1 MSYEDLMARIAREI
15 PELAGRLSAP
25 RVTYVKSL
33 QKTYITFESGVLAG
47 EKQFLRL
54 EKILRELFP
63 GRPLSVRVVSRG
75 LKDSFLEDPTPYR
88 QVLDDFLRRNYP
100 SAAGWVGQIDWQIE
114 KNQLSGSNLPA
125 GEEEA
130 LLTLVF
136 PSEISLHVM
145 AERNIGARLAQAV
158 SDIFGARIRVEMTVA
173 GDREERLRKL
183 QAERRD
189 AVLVVTREEMEK
201 RAAEEAQKAAA
212 AGGAGEKKAG
222 PRKKTEAEGSAA
234 AAAAKPIIGRSIGDK
249 PVEIRE
255 LTGESGL
262 TVIQG
267 EISGFLCGDGLYQ
280 FHSLQVFFP
289 LPSALCAQGGSG
301 GNPDYRRRAP
311 GRERQ
316 GCPDQ
321 GGHERQD
328 PGRMPVRQLC
338 PGNFR

>member
-1 MSYEDLMARIAREI
+1 MSYTDLMERIAREI
-15 PELAGRLSAP
+15 PELAGQLSAP

-33 QKTYITFESGVLAG
+33 QKTYITFESRVLAG

-54 EKILRELFP
+54 EKILREIFP
-63 GRPLSVRVVSRG
+63 GHPLSVRVVSRS

-100 SAAGWVGQIDWQIE
+100 SAAGWVGQIGWQIE

-136 PSEISLHVM
+136 PDEVSLHVM
-145 AERNIGARLAQAV
+145 AQRNAGARLAQAV

-183 QAERRD
+183 QEQRRET
-189 AVLVVTREEMEK
+189 VLTVTREEMEK
-201 RAAEEAQKAAA
+201 RAAAETENHEKAEPPPA
-212 AGGAGEKKAG
+212 EKK
-222 PRKKTEAEGSAA
+222 PRVRKAQNSGEPAEAVSVG
-234 AAAAKPIIGRSIGDK
+234 KPILGRGIADR

-262 TVIQG
+262 TVVQG
-267 EISGFLCGDGLYQ
+267 EIFKLEQ
-280 FHSLQVFFP
+280 
-289 LPSALCAQGGSG
+289 
-301 GNPDYRRRAP
+301 R
-311 GRERQ
+311 
-316 GCPDQ
+316 
-321 GGHERQD
+321 
-328 PGRMPVRQLC
+328 
-338 PGNFR
+338 